1 MSIIKEL
8 NNKYKVKQLAKK
20 YHVKASPQQEDCQK
34 LLDAGGK
41 DWKKNVG
48 SKELH
53 RIYLNQDAVIK
64 FLNLDQKKLS
74 DFDLKSLKKA
84 KTYYDVDAGKFISD
98 VGTVRTLFNQKRVKC
113 TASDEPFFGTVETT
127 NWAINIEG
135 IDNAFPKK
143 TSFGDQLL
151 DSSLKKFRDF
161 TKSAKCKQ
169 INTKGS
175 SSLASIKREVLFQ
188 EYDQFAAR
196 WSSDASGTKSD
207 VINVYYK

>member
-1 MSIIKEL
+1 MKNLVEALAS
-8 NNKYKVKQLAKK
+8 KYEV
-20 YHVKASPQQEDCQK
+20 VAS
-34 LLDAGGK
+34 
-41 DWKKNVG
+41 
-48 SKELH
+48 
-53 RIYLNQDAVIK
+53 QDK
-64 FLNLDQKKLS
+64 P
-74 DFDLKSLKKA
+74 
-84 KTYYDVDAGKFISD
+84 Y
-98 VGTVRTLFNQKRVKC
+98 
-113 TASDEPFFGTVETT
+113 FGTIETT

-151 DSSLKKFRDF
+151 NSSLKKFRDF

-169 INTKGS
+169 INTKGT

-207 VINVYYK
+207 VIDVYYK